1 MVTKELSGARPERL
15 HRSETHCDFK
25 LLLYLKKTLWGTIN
39 KSKLTLS
46 NSIFFN
52 FVGIT
57 RGRLIH
63 SFMEIINI
71 SVLYYLDYCIY
82 FFQNSLIFLDNYII
96 YI

>member
-25 LLLYLKKTLWGTIN
+25 LLLY
-39 KSKLTLS
+39 
-46 NSIFFN
+46 FN